1 MGQLL
6 SIADTAVNKGL
17 KLGADEIEILLLRG
31 ESTEVA
37 LENNDIHIGRT
48 DVRSGTGIRV
58 FKKKGLGFASTNS
71 VNEKDIVNAI
81 ERALQLAGHAPSEP
95 WNELPD
101 KAPLKDVDG
110 LYDPESES
118 FETEDALQM
127 ATEMLNTAK
136 DFDERITVDKG
147 TFSAHRGEE
156 AIANSRGV
164 QAEEKTSSFLWF
176 IMGMAIEGE
185 EVSNLD
191 YSIRFTHN
199 VRKIDVGK
207 VAEEFA
213 ERVTSSLGA
222 KSVGSFEGPVI
233 LGPDAGKLLLGTV
246 LTHAINSDNV
256 QKGMSQFGEKI
267 GEEVCST
274 NLSVMDDG
282 LLEDGLATSSFDREG
297 LPHQRI
303 GLIEN
308 GILKSY
314 IYNTKTASKDSVRST
329 GNASG
334 DERQSPGVGTTNVVI
349 EDGKKRFEDIV
360 GETEHG
366 LIVRRLSGYPDPLS
380 GDFSAVVKGGFL
392 VKNGD
397 MVQPVTD
404 TMISGNV
411 FDLLRR
417 IDAVS
422 KERERVM
429 SFTLPS
435 IKVEGVSVTGK
446 G

>member
-1 MGQLL
+1 MTGNLL
-6 SIADTAVNKGL
+6 SIADNAVKKGL
-17 KLGADEIEILLLRG
+17 GLGADEVEVFLLRG

-71 VNEKDIVNAI
+71 VEEKDVTNAI
-81 ERALQLAGHAPSEP
+81 ERALQLAGHAPPEP

-101 KAPLKDVDG
+101 RTPLTHVSG
-110 LYDPESES
+110 LYDPDSEG
-118 FETEDALQM
+118 FDTEDALQM
-127 ATEMLNTAK
+127 AAEMLNTAK
-136 DFDERITVDKG
+136 GSDERITVDSG
-147 TFSAHRGEE
+147 IFSAQRGEE
-156 AIANSRGV
+156 AIANSRGME
-164 QAEEKTSSFLWF
+164 AEERSSSFMYY
-176 IMGMAIEGE
+176 IAGMAIDGI
-185 EVSNLD
+185 EVSNVD
-191 YSIRFTHN
+191 YSLRFTHN
-199 VRKIDVGK
+199 VGKIDVGK
-207 VAEEFA
+207 VAREFA
-213 ERVTSSLGA
+213 QRVTSSLGA
-222 KSVGSFEGPVI
+222 KSVESFSGSVI
-233 LGPDAGKLLLGTV
+233 LGPDAAKLLLGTV
-246 LTHAINSDNV
+246 LMHAVNSDNV
-256 QKGMSQFGEKI
+256 QKGMSQFGKKI

-308 GILKSY
+308 GKLKSY
-314 IYNTKTASKDSVRST
+314 IYNTKTAFKDSVKST

-334 DERQSPGVGTTNVVI
+334 DEKESPGVGATNVVI
-349 EDGKKRFEDIV
+349 DGGEQSFEDIV
-360 GETEHG
+360 GETKHG

-397 MVQPVTD
+397 IVQPVTD

-411 FDLLRR
+411 FDL
-417 IDAVS
+417 
-422 KERERVM
+422 
-429 SFTLPS
+429 
-435 IKVEGVSVTGK
+435 
-446 G
+446 